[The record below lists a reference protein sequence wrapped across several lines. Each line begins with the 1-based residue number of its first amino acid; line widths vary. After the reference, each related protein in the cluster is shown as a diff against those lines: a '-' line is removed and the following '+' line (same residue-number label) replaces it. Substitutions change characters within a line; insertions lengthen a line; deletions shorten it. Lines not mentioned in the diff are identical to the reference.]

1 MSKDDILFKINAWM
15 KSYELGG
22 KIEKEDFA
30 DLYKDFVNIRDFIMG
45 DATNKKSLIANI
57 SAVKYE
63 DYVYAIVKL
72 DCDGMDSI
80 YGDYIERIVGTSGLN
95 ALIKNDM
102 VESCGVVNGRQL
114 YVLK

>member
-1 MSKDDILFKINAWM
+1 MSKNGVSIRDPLARLNAWM
-15 KSYELGG
+15 DLYEAGG
-22 KIEKEDFA
+22 KINNDDFC
-30 DLYKDFVNIRDFIMG
+30 DLYKDLVRIRDVLVSEIE
-45 DATNKKSLIANI
+45 AN
-57 SAVKYE
+57 KYE
-63 DYVYAIVKL
+63 DYVYAIIKF
-72 DCDGMDSI
+72 DCEGMDSI